1 MLVTMSDKELSRI
14 NVIQS
19 VVDPEEVENMGK
31 TIHTEAV
38 ELLFDA
44 IQTLQTKEEFYAFF
58 EDLCTVNEVLS
69 LAQRI
74 EVAQKLEQGR
84 TYVEVT
90 NETGAST
97 ATISRVNRILNYGTD
112 GLKIALE
119 RLDTTADAE
128 KDSEN

>member
-1 MLVTMSDKELSRI
+1 
-14 NVIQS
+14 
-19 VVDPEEVENMGK
+19 MGK
-31 TIHTEAV
+31 TIHTDAV

-74 EVAQKLEQGR
+74 EVAQKLEQGK

-112 GLKIALE
+112 GLKTALE
-119 RLDTTADAE
+119 RLNPAADAE
-128 KDSEN
+128 KDLENWTGIGIDKSEVNSILRN

>member
-1 MLVTMSDKELSRI
+1 
-14 NVIQS
+14 
-19 VVDPEEVENMGK
+19 MGK
-31 TIHTEAV
+31 TIHTDAV

-74 EVAQKLEQGR
+74 EVAQQLEQGR

-112 GLKIALE
+112 GLKTALE